1 MTSVP
6 DLSNQNIDDFRFVVG
21 PNASVR
27 DIEMLLERGLLQ
39 VTYEMELPS
48 GTMRYPDGKPAFS
61 SVEEFIVWQN
71 MNYLLGNVVKHVTK
85 QDPTTMLRDLRAAEG
100 YLQREI
106 QRLTDNASHQ

>member
-1 MTSVP
+1 MP
-6 DLSNQNIDDFRFVVG
+6 DLYEPGPQSNPVFMAQ
-21 PNASVR
+21 
-27 DIEMLLERGLLQ
+27 LLLQ
-39 VTYEMELPS
+39 GALQPYEPPAD
-48 GTMRYPDGKPAFS
+48 GTMRYRDGKPAFS
-61 SVEEFIVWQN
+61 TIEEFIVWQN